1 MKEMKKNDD
10 ELGSYKTLG
19 LSLLQFMALLAILGI
34 VVTVA
39 LKLFFNHS

>member
-1 MKEMKKNDD
+1 MKEMKKSSD

-34 VVTVA
+34 VVTIG
-39 LKLFFNHS
+39 LKLFFNHN